1 MNKETLGPPMKLG
14 KLFIIKSLIVLLF
27 TAFSSFGFS
36 LTTDTVKPALDTVKA
51 TSNSP
56 STKELL
62 SKISDGFSSVAKKGT
77 PSVVYIQVKTKA
89 PERRSQGSDPF
100 DFFNDEFFQ
109 RFFGSPPQSR
119 SQEEAPQKG
128 GGQGSGFIVSD
139 DGYILTNN
147 HVVKDADEITVKL
160 ENGKE
165 AEATIVG
172 TDPDTDLAVIKIN
185 ESDLPF
191 LDLGNSDDLD
201 VGEWVIAIG
210 SPFGLNAT
218 VTVGVVSA
226 KGRNDLR
233 LSTFED
239 FIQTDA
245 AINPGN
251 SGGPLLNLD
260 GDVVG
265 INTAIVSGSGGYMG
279 IGFAI
284 PSNMAKEIMR
294 QIIDKGSV
302 TRGFMGV
309 TLQAIDQDL
318 AKSFNLKNI
327 EGVLITDVVK
337 DSPASEAGLE
347 QGDVILEHN
356 GKKVQSLGAFRNAV
370 ALMPPESK
378 LSLSIDRDGEKKQI
392 TVEIGVRPDT
402 LEGMGGQTISKLG
415 IDVDDL
421 TPELAK
427 KFGYQSADK
436 GVIVSQVSPNS
447 PAHKEGIR
455 PGTIILSV
463 NKQAVESVL
472 QFHSLMKEAE
482 KDNHVLLLLKQ
493 GPFTR
498 FLALKLK

>member
-1 MNKETLGPPMKLG
+1 MKLG
-14 KLFIIKSLIVLLF
+14 KRLIMKGLLLLVMTGVPF
-27 TAFSSFGFS
+27 FCSAEE
-36 LTTDTVKPALDTVKA
+36 TTDQALLAGPT
-51 TSNSP
+51 
-56 STKELL
+56 TKELL

-77 PSVVYIQVKTKA
+77 PSVVFIQVKTKA
-89 PERRSQGSDPF
+89 PEKRRQGSDPF

-109 RFFGSPPQSR
+109 RFFGSPPPGSGRQ
-119 SQEEAPQKG
+119 QEEQQPQL
-128 GGQGSGFIVSD
+128 GGQGSGFLISE

-147 HVVKDADEITVKL
+147 HVVKDAEEIIVKL
-160 ENGKE
+160 SNGKE
-165 AEATIVG
+165 TEATVIG
-172 TDPDTDLAVIKIN
+172 TDPDTDLAVIKIK
-185 ESDLPF
+185 ESGLPF
-191 LDLGNSDDLD
+191 IKLGNSDELD

-226 KGRNDLR
+226 KGRNDLH

-265 INTAIVSGSGGYMG
+265 INTAIISGSGGYMG

-284 PSNMAKEIMR
+284 PSNMAKEITK

-302 TRGFMGV
+302 TRGFLGV

-327 EGVLITDVVK
+327 EGVLITDVVTG
-337 DSPASEAGLE
+337 SPAAAAGLQ
-347 QGDVILEHN
+347 QGDVVLGYN
-356 GKKVQSLGAFRNAV
+356 GQKVKSLGSFRNAV
-370 ALMPPESK
+370 ALMVPSSK
-378 LSLSIDRDGEKKQI
+378 LNLAVDRDGERKDMI
-392 TVEIGVRPDT
+392 VEIGLRPDS
-402 LEGMGGQTISKLG
+402 LNAMNGQVVNKIG
-415 IDVDDL
+415 VDVEDI

-427 KFGYQSADK
+427 KYGYQALDK
-436 GVIVSQVSPNS
+436 GVIVTQVQTSS
-447 PAHKEGIR
+447 LAYKEGIR
-455 PGTIILSV
+455 PGTIILSI
-463 NKQAVESVL
+463 NKQPVESML
-472 QFHSLMKEAE
+472 QFNSIMKEAE